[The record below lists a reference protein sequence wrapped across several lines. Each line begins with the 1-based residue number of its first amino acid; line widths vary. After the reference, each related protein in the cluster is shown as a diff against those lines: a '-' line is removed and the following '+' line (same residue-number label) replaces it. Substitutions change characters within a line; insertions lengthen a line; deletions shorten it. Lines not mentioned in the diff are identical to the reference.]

1 MHKNGLN
8 SESGEKGH
16 RRAYEGGR
24 GALGPFEKRFKAG
37 RMAFEALEERLVRF
51 RFLWGG

>member
-1 MHKNGLN
+1 MNGLN

-16 RRAYEGGR
+16 RRAYDGGL
-24 GALGPFEKRFKAG
+24 GALEPFEKGAKAG
-37 RMAFEALEERLVRF
+37 RMTFEVLEERLVRS